1 MQLERCCVY
10 YLHNRQAGK
19 KKTNADPLCTSDH
32 LALSKGR
39 RVTRMKLKATIKATL
54 KAAEGKSL
62 PLKKL
67 RKHVQKEVAAD
78 VDKAVFKSAFKTAL
92 SELKDA
98 VVVSDGVATFIRKRA
113 RGAEP
118 ELEAAA
124 APASKKPKKSKSSAK
139 VAAADEDGDD
149 EKPAVATAKA
159 KDDEEAS
166 AKQSSSSGAP
176 EAASSSGAAASAAAA
191 SASAAASAVTEPPGP
206 TTIVLFYT
214 YCVTLMSKQRQTAA
228 IAFAMESLKAN
239 GITGRLRIAR
249 EGYNGT
255 LTGPTAGV
263 RAFTKSLETFDFATF
278 GHGRVDFKYV
288 DGLPLSQMLKGIK
301 CWPVA
306 EIVTYGFDTR
316 NAPLSAGGTHLK
328 PADFHK
334 ARSWG
339 GWMVEWLRIRYPYMS
354 ILCVLAAPFS

>member
-1 MQLERCCVY
+1 
-10 YLHNRQAGK
+10 
-19 KKTNADPLCTSDH
+19 
-32 LALSKGR
+32 
-39 RVTRMKLKATIKATL
+39 MKLKATIKATL

-118 ELEAAA
+118 ELEATA

-139 VAAADEDGDD
+139 VAAADEDGD

-191 SASAAASAVTEPPGP
+191 SASAASAVASAVTEPPGP

-339 GWMVEWLRIRYPYMS
+339 GWMVEWLIIIYPYMC
-354 ILCVLAAPFS
+354 ILCVLRPSRDAAVA